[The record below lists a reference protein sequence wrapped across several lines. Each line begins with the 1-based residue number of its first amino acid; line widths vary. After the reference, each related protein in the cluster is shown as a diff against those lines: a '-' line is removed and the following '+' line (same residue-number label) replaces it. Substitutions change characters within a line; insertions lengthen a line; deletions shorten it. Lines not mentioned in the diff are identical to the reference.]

1 MTPWRLYA
9 KSLASGVAMFEWAQ
23 PLWLLLLLPV
33 AGWIW
38 LAWRRTSADTQGGDA
53 PAVVLNHPALPLGEV
68 GRLSAPSLHRPLM
81 LRALAF
87 ALLVLALA
95 QPREVGDWIKPP
107 PEGRD
112 IVLLI
117 DTSLTMSIRDFIQD
131 GHEVERM
138 AVLKNTLSQFIQGRS
153 GDRLG
158 VIVFGSEVATLTP
171 PTFDRAHVMAQIQR
185 IQVGMAGPDTA
196 LGDALGMALKQV
208 RTRRLRPAIILVS
221 DGTDNN
227 AGALTPAESLA
238 VARQA
243 GVAIHTLQFGSDP
256 YAAGRAA
263 RAGSNAAETDPQP
276 DLADLSRLTLG
287 QHFAIGSAADAA
299 RVIRA
304 IDQIE
309 PTLSN
314 PAQHRQ
320 VREWYWVL
328 LALAAA
334 ALMSA
339 HWLTLRQSA

>member
-1 MTPWRLYA
+1 ML
-9 KSLASGVAMFEWAQ
+9 EWAQ

-33 AGWIW
+33 AGWTW
-38 LAWRRTSADTQGGDA
+38 LAWRRTSGEIQGGDA
-53 PAVVLNHPALPLGEV
+53 PAVVLNHPALPLGKI
-68 GRLSAPSLHRPLM
+68 GRLPVPGLRRPVM
-81 LRALAF
+81 LRGLAF

-95 QPREVGDWIKPP
+95 QPCEVGDWIKPP

-112 IVLLI
+112 MVLLI
-117 DTSLTMSIRDFIQD
+117 DTSLTMSIRDFSQA
-131 GHEVERM
+131 GREVERM
-138 AVLKNTLSQFIQGRS
+138 TVLKDTLSQFIKGRP

-171 PTFDRAHVMAQIQR
+171 PTFDRVHVIAQIRR

-221 DGTDNN
+221 DGADNN
-227 AGALTPAESLA
+227 AGSLTPAESLA

-256 YAAGRAA
+256 FAAGRAV
-263 RAGSNAAETDPQP
+263 RSGLSAGGPDTQP
-276 DLADLSRLTLG
+276 DLADLSRLTQG

-299 RVIRA
+299 RVIRV

-309 PTLSN
+309 PTLSK
-314 PAQHRQ
+314 PAQQRQ

-328 LALAAA
+328 LALSAV
-334 ALMSA
+334 ALA
-339 HWLTLRQSA
+339 GARWLTLRYAA